1 MINPDASALGI
12 AAGVRS
18 GAFSALEVTRAA
30 LQRVAAR
37 NPVINAFTEV
47 TAERALAEAAAIDAR
62 RAKNETLPPL
72 TGVPYAVKNLYDI
85 EGKVTLAGSIINR
98 SNPPADQDAVLVARM
113 REAGAILVGATNMDE
128 YAYGFTTENT
138 HYGATRNPHDLQR
151 SAGGSSGGSAAAV
164 ATGCVPLSLGS
175 DTNGSI
181 RVPASFCGLY
191 GLKPTYGRLPRSGA
205 FLFSASLDHLGP
217 FARSAVDLAA
227 CYDAL
232 QGPDSNDT
240 ACSRRAAEP
249 VMPEIDQG
257 IAGLRIT
264 VADEYFEQHA
274 HPGALAARDS
284 VARALGAKKTVTFP
298 EAGRARASA
307 YIITATEA
315 ANLHF
320 ENLKSRAAD
329 FEPLIRDRLLAGAL
343 TPATW
348 ILQAQ
353 RFRSW
358 YRARVLEIFRDVDI
372 VLAPATPFPAPVLGA
387 DTGIVD
393 GKSVPLRPNIGI
405 LTQPISFIGLP
416 VVAVPVWNVYPA
428 NDPNAGLPIGV
439 QVIAA
444 PWRESLAL
452 RVAAWLEK
460 EGVTRS
466 PIAKDMP

>member
-1 MINPDASALGI
+1 MINPDASALGL

-18 GAFSALEVTRAA
+18 GAVSALEITRAA
-30 LQRVAAR
+30 LQRVAVR
-37 NPVINAFTEV
+37 NPVINAFTAV
-47 TAERALAEAAAIDAR
+47 TSERALAEAAAIDRR
-62 RAKNETLPPL
+62 RANKETLPAL
-72 TGVPYAVKNLYDI
+72 AGVPYAVKNLYDI
-85 EGKVTLAGSIINR
+85 EGAVTLAGSIINR
-98 SNPPADQDAVLVARM
+98 DNPPAAADALLVTRM
-113 REAGAILVGATNMDE
+113 RAAGAILLGATNMDE

-164 ATGCVPLSLGS
+164 AAGCVPLSLGS

-205 FLFSASLDHLGP
+205 FLFCASLDHLGP

-232 QGPDSNDT
+232 QGPDAADI
-240 ACSRRAAEP
+240 ACSTRAAEP
-249 VMPEIDQG
+249 VMPDIAEG
-257 IAGLRIT
+257 IAGLRIA
-264 VADEYFEQHA
+264 VVDGYFEQNS
-274 HPGALAARDS
+274 HPGALAVRDI
-284 VARALGAKKTVTFP
+284 VARALGARKTVTIP

-320 ENLKSRAAD
+320 ENLKSRAVD

-358 YRARVLEIFRDVDI
+358 YRTRVLELFRDVDI
-372 VLAPATPFPAPVLGA
+372 ILAAATPFPAPILGT
-387 DTGIVD
+387 DTGMVD
-393 GKSVPLRPNIGI
+393 GKSVPQRPNIGV

-416 VVAVPVWNVYPA
+416 VVAVPVWNA
-428 NDPNAGLPIGV
+428 ELPIGV